1 MFNIFYQKS
10 SLVTTHGSSDELSR
24 HGNKKSLFLH
34 FGVKDNF
41 VVFS

>member
-24 HGNKKSLFLH
+24 NKKSLFLH